1 MKVAI
6 ITDTHFGARNDN
18 DNFNEYF
25 YQFYEGVFFP
35 YLQTHNIKTVLHL
48 GDLMDRRKYVSYKTA
63 KDFRERFILPLKHLK
78 VDFHCLVGNHDIYFK
93 NTNDVNSLQE
103 LIGQTSNK
111 FHLYA
116 DATEVNIGGL
126 DILFM
131 PWINQQNYIYS
142 MGMID
147 ETKAKVCM
155 GHLEIKGFQMH
166 KGQLNDH
173 GYDKELFKKFHT
185 VFSGHFHHKS
195 DDGQIYYL
203 GNPYEIYWNDYN
215 DKKGFHIFDT
225 ETLELERI
233 VNPFRLHEKIYYD
246 DSQEDYDKHDVK
258 KYLKKYVKV
267 IVVNKKD
274 LYKFDMFMER
284 LLKANAHEVKIVEN
298 FTDAGA
304 DNVSDDIVKYAEDT
318 TTLLDKYIDE
328 LEIDLDK
335 DRLKNTMRGLYNEAQ
350 DLEI

>member
-166 KGQLNDH
+166 KGQINDH

-318 TTLLDKYIDE
+318 TTLLDKYID
-328 LEIDLDK
+328 
-335 DRLKNTMRGLYNEAQ
+335 
-350 DLEI
+350 

>member
-25 YQFYEGVFFP
+25 YKFYEGVFFP

-166 KGQLNDH
+166 KGQINDH